1 MVAIHEIFNESKS
14 KDLILED
21 LLPKIDEG
29 DVDFVKVKDVIE
41 SVYRL

>member
-1 MVAIHEIFNESKS
+1 MVAIHEIFNEFKS

>member
-29 DVDFVKVKDVIE
+29 DVDFVKVKDVTE
-41 SVYRL
+41 SIYRL